1 METMNTN
8 HTTETLITLSP
19 TALAELKRLT
29 AQFQHDH
36 MIRIGVKGG
45 GCSGLTYILDQGKAD
60 ESQDYIL
67 HFEGLQVAV
76 NKAQAL
82 YLQGVLLDFGSGL
95 DNRGFVFENPN
106 ASSTCGCGTS
116 FAI

>member
-1 METMNTN
+1 MQAMNTS
-8 HTTETLITLSP
+8 TSTEHILDLSP
-19 TALAELKRLT
+19 TALAELKRLS
-29 AQFQHDH
+29 ADFNAGE

-45 GCSGLTYILDQGKAD
+45 GCSGLTYVLDQGVAD
-60 ESQDYIL
+60 EQDHVL
-67 HFEGLQVAV
+67 NFDGLQIAI
-76 NKAQAL
+76 NHAHAL
-82 YLQGVLLDFGSGL
+82 YLQGVRLDFGSGL